1 MLPVPLA
8 EMLAY
13 ASTLK
18 SITSDRG
25 TYTMEFDHY
34 EFVPAQVQEKIVSE
48 AAKAKQ
54 EQT

>member
-1 MLPVPLA
+1 MS
-8 EMLAY
+8 EMLTY

-34 EFVPAQVQEKIVSE
+34 ADVPAAIQKGIVEES
-48 AAKAKQ
+48 AKKHA
-54 EQT
+54 EHA